1 MLSGAN
7 GAPRYNNL
15 KQGMKENFV
24 TGTSTYPESPDAVL
38 QILNAYQPPPGWN
51 KRQQEAGAA
60 SKEGSM
66 FAQTGNGGDDLWKSR
81 QNCYKCGKK
90 RHIAR
95 ECPLKEEKQDQMHA
109 TIEEEEVTDEEDIDD
124 GENIFVQK
132 REDGV
137 VNKNWVL

>member
-1 MLSGAN
+1 
-7 GAPRYNNL
+7 
-15 KQGMKENFV
+15 MKENFV
-24 TGTSTYPESPDAVL
+24 TGTSRYPKTPEAVL